1 VATRIGTFLCNCGGS
16 LNNIDFEAAAKE
28 VGKLPGVARVDLSSN
43 LCFEEGK
50 QRMISSIRGDNLDR
64 VVVAACSPDFQEPGF
79 QETIEKAGLNRCLLS
94 MANIREQCSWA
105 HTGDVT
111 AKAVKLVEMA
121 VNRVRLLQPLQTK
134 EVLVSREVLVVGGGF
149 SAVSVAVQL
158 SRIGFSVTLLE
169 EGKVLGAGMR
179 ELEGFYGFD
188 ASQVVNGAE
197 MDERIEILTSCRLLE
212 VAGRVG
218 DFTVKISKDGQEIV
232 RKYGAVVIAS
242 GYQTGLASSSEAK
255 SDRGIVSQEEFCRML
270 GNPSLAR
277 QPKTVGFLFD
287 FSDESSR
294 FSTWATLNNAL
305 TAKRKWGSEVY
316 VFYKSIKVDSQGTEK
331 LYREARD
338 CGVVFVKCEAPPSIS
353 PENGH
358 VQVKARD
365 VFVGEDVVL
374 ASDVLVA
381 EELYLPAEGTEA
393 LSSLL
398 NVRRDSRGFFQDENV
413 HIYPVASERKGIFF
427 VGECRGDLGMPRVL
441 ADISSVVA
449 EVHALLSS
457 GKMRVEAEKVKADP
471 QKCVACLTCIRVCPH
486 GAIQLVRADGGK
498 EVAGISDAAC
508 FACGVCAGIC
518 PAKAIV
524 FQGYRDEEILAQIEA
539 I

>member
-1 VATRIGTFLCNCGGS
+1 VEPRIGVFLCNCGGA

-28 VGKLPGVARVDLSSN
+28 VSKLPGVARVEFSSS

-50 QRMISSIRGDNLDR
+50 QRMVSCIRGDNLDR
-64 VVVAACSPDFQEPGF
+64 VVVAACSPNFQEPGF
-79 QETIEKAGLNRCLLS
+79 QEVIERAGLNRYLLS

-111 AKAVKLVEMA
+111 AKAVKLVKMA
-121 VNRVRLLQPLQTK
+121 VNKVRLLQPLQTK
-134 EVLVSREVLVVGGGF
+134 EVPVSREVLVVGGGF
-149 SAVSVAVQL
+149 SGVSVAVQL
-158 SRIGFSVTLLE
+158 ARVGFSVTLLE
-169 EGKVLGAGMR
+169 EGKVLGAGMS
-179 ELEGFYGFD
+179 ELESFYGFD
-188 ASQVVNGAE
+188 AGQVINGAE
-197 MDERIEILTSCRLLE
+197 MDERIEILTSCPVLE
-212 VAGRVG
+212 VTGRVG
-218 DFTVKISKDGQEIV
+218 NFTIRISKDGQEIV
-232 RKYGAVVIAS
+232 RKYGAVVVAS
-242 GYQTGLASSSEAK
+242 GYQTKLTSGSEAK
-255 SDRGIVSQEEFCRML
+255 SGRGIVSQEEFCRML
-270 GNPSLAR
+270 GDSGLAR

-294 FSTWATLNNAL
+294 FSTLATLNNAL
-305 TAKRKWGSEVY
+305 TAKTKWGSEVY
-316 VFYKSIKVDSQGTEK
+316 VFYRSVKVDSQGTER

-338 CGVVFVKCEAPPSIS
+338 CGVVFVKCEAPPSITA
-353 PENGH
+353 ENGR
-358 VQVKARD
+358 VKVKARD
-365 VFVGEDVVL
+365 VFAGEDVVL
-374 ASDVLVA
+374 ACDVLVG
-381 EELYLPAEGTEA
+381 EELYLPAEGTET

-398 NVRRDSRGFFQDENV
+398 NIRRDSRGFFQDENV
-413 HIYPVASERKGIFF
+413 HIYPVASERRGIFF
-427 VGECRGDLGMPRVL
+427 VGECRGDLGRPRVL

-457 GKMRVEAEKVKADP
+457 GKMRVETEKVKADP

-518 PAKAIV
+518 PAKAIA